1 MNVGGIC
8 PYLKDTLCAFAE
20 FISCFVLPVFRIEAG
35 IESELFAVRG
45 NAQHIIDV
53 RIDAAA
59 IDALGT
65 SCDLLGKGDDRFG
78 WRQIDDNVFGGRN
91 VQLDHIGGLHVGKGA
106 VKRHELRQVRKL
118 CKARLCAVP
127 LPARCKFH

>member
-65 SCDLLGKGDDRFG
+65 SCDLLGKGDDRF
-78 WRQIDDNVFGGRN
+78 RRCQIHDDVLGGGN
-91 VQLDHIGGLHVGKGA
+91 VQFDHVGGLNVGKGA
-106 VKRHELRQVRKL
+106 IERHEFGKVGKL

-127 LPARCKFH
+127 LPARRKFH